1 VLRVVSIGTEEGAIA
16 AAERDR
22 KCAPP
27 VGIEV
32 EINHAAHLGDAY
44 DAALDDLERATV
56 AQEIRRLARRP
67 HLVGGIGPQSA
78 PRLARATFGGKERV
92 RARAVVS

>member
-1 VLRVVSIGTEEGAIA
+1 LEGATIA
-16 AAERDR
+16 R
-22 KCAPP
+22 
-27 VGIEV
+27 
-32 EINHAAHLGDAY
+32 
-44 DAALDDLERATV
+44 
-56 AQEIRRLARRP
+56 EIRRLARGP